1 MRKIVIMKKDFLDR
15 SKGEYQFSEEQKNA
29 IRAIDKKNTKS
40 DYKNVNAIK
49 KSLARK
55 YGF

>member
-1 MRKIVIMKKDFLDR
+1 MKKDFLDKPK
-15 SKGEYQFSEEQKNA
+15 SEYQFSEEQKNS
-29 IRAIDKKNTKS
+29 IRIIDKKNTKS
-40 DYKNVNAIK
+40 DYKNVNVIK